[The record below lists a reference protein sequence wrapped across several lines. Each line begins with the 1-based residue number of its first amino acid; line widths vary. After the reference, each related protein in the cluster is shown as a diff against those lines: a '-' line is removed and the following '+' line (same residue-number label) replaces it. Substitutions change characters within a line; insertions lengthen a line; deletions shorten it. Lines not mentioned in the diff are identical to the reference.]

1 MIERNMTDKQKNKI
15 GISKIS
21 EPNSKGRLLFLE
33 HYLLENT
40 DDENPIT
47 AEQLIK
53 AYEDHGYKAHRNTI
67 RDDIDVLQASGM
79 DIISGS
85 SGKYKT
91 FCVGSRLFEPAEV
104 KTLADAVASSRFITK
119 EKSEGLIKKLTALN
133 AECLVCK
140 YDKDRYS
147 RHIPYSRYYYGSNK
161 QMQKDIVS
169 VHRLFADKG
178 KSSAA

>member
-1 MIERNMTDKQKNKI
+1 M
-15 GISKIS
+15 S

-47 AEQLIK
+47 AEQTIK

-85 SGKYKT
+85 SGKYKN
-91 FCVGSRLFEPAEV
+91 GNRDRLKV
-104 KTLADAVASSRFITK
+104 CMQWYSSMLSIT
-119 EKSEGLIKKLTALN
+119 T
-133 AECLVCK
+133 
-140 YDKDRYS
+140 
-147 RHIPYSRYYYGSNK
+147 
-161 QMQKDIVS
+161 
-169 VHRLFADKG
+169 
-178 KSSAA
+178 SAAKVRSLRRQCT